1 MNEEDYFA
9 DEIDE
14 DIFEA
19 TQVPSIP
26 FYEDDPRAHL
36 YYDQEQDQIE
46 NDNFEIPYRIVDN
59 NNNNDM
65 RASVLTQNL
74 TQNN

>member
-46 NDNFEIPYRIVDN
+46 NDNFEIAYPIV
-59 NNNNDM
+59 
-65 RASVLTQNL
+65 
-74 TQNN
+74 